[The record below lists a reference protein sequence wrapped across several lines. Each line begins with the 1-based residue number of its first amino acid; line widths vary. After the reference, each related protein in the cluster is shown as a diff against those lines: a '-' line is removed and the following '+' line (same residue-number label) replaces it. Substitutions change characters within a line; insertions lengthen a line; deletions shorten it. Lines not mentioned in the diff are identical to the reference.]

1 MEEKGMENKICCG
14 ECGKDLMRYVG
25 WGYIRGYVFSEYR
38 CVGCGG
44 RVIVEGRY
52 EKDDERAIEFGGGK
66 ARVGN
71 LE

>member
-1 MEEKGMENKICCG
+1 MERVECR

-38 CVGCGG
+38 CVGCGW

-52 EKDDERAIEFGGGK
+52 EKDDERALEFGRGK
-66 ARVGN
+66 LKVGVG
-71 LE
+71 LKDRKI